1 MTNIL
6 QNFAKVSQELQFIKT
21 KPTIIAVSKTFSFEH
36 IKPLVEHGH
45 RIFGENKVQEAKN
58 KWGDLRSKIT
68 NLELHLIG
76 NLQSNK
82 AKEAVSLFDFIHSV
96 GSKKL
101 AHELFKSELKLN
113 LKRKYFIQVN
123 IGEEKQKTGI
133 SIEEVSDL
141 VNFCKKEKNLDVVG
155 LMCIPPVNDDPDI
168 YFKKISQLNKD
179 LGFSLLSMGMSRDYV
194 LAAEFGATHLRIGSK
209 IFGTR
214 KYP

>member
-1 MTNIL
+1 MTDII

-21 KPTIIAVSKTFSFEH
+21 KPSIIAVSKTFSLDH
-36 IKPLVEHGH
+36 IRPLVDYGH

-58 KWGDLRSKIT
+58 KWGELKSKIT

-76 NLQSNK
+76 SLQSNK

-96 GSKKL
+96 SSEKL
-101 AHELFKSELKLN
+101 AHELSKSELKLN

-123 IGEEKQKTGI
+123 IGNEKQKSGI

-141 VNFCKKEKNLDVVG
+141 VNFCKKKNLNVVG
-155 LMCIPPVNDDPDI
+155 LMCIPPVNDDPDS
-168 YFKKISQLNKD
+168 YFRKISQLNKD
-179 LGFSLLSMGMSRDYV
+179 LGFFLLSMGMSSDYI
-194 LAAEFGATHLRIGSK
+194 LAAELGSTHLRIGSK
-209 IFGTR
+209 IFGIR